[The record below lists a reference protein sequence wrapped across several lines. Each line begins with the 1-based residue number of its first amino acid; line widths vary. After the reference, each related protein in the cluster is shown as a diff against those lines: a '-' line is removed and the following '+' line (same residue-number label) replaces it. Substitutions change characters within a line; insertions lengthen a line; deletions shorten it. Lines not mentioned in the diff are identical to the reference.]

1 MNSPL
6 RFSVLTLGLLVA
18 ACAQNGAPQGAQGPL
33 SSAPPAQASPAAFDV
48 AGGKRLSA
56 DEFRRVAAGNTL
68 DRRMASGARLL
79 IHVAADGTQRLK
91 LQGVN
96 GQTATDRGRV
106 AYRGDQV
113 CSSWERINPGQETC
127 FVYFQLGR
135 DLVAIDLAGAMAP
148 TRFNLLR
155 GNPERV

>member
-1 MNSPL
+1 MKSHL
-6 RFSVLTLGLLVA
+6 RFSILTLGLALA
-18 ACAQNGAPQGAQGPL
+18 ACAQNGAPPGTPSPL
-33 SSAPPAQASPAAFDV
+33 AGAPPAQASPAAFDV

-56 DEFRRVAAGNTL
+56 DEFRRLAAGNTL
-68 DRRMASGARLL
+68 DRRMSNGSRLL
-79 IHVAADGTQRLK
+79 IHVAADGSQRLK

-106 AYRGDQV
+106 AFRGDQV
-113 CSSWERINPGQETC
+113 CSSWERINPGRETC
-127 FVYFQLGR
+127 FVYFQLGQ
-135 DLVAIDLAGAMAP
+135 DLVAIDLSGAMAP